1 MEKFI
6 KKQDQINRALAKV
19 ECKIESMRKLQDSG
33 FYDKYEILTEE
44 QRNWW
49 RREIDSWKW
58 NSWTDLKDRLTDRLL
73 DNYRDYCDWHFQE
86 HGWVSI

>member
-6 KKQDQINRALAKV
+6 KKQNQLNRALAKV
-19 ECKIESMRKLQDSG
+19 ECKIESMRKLQDAG

-58 NSWTDLKDRLTDRLL
+58 NNLTDLKDRLTDRLL
-73 DNYRDYCDWHFQE
+73 DNYREYCDWHFQE